1 MESAEIV
8 NLVKILKPRS
18 GKSVK
23 CLVKEI
29 VVVANLMC
37 LVLLSNE
44 EVKFAVL
51 MTNREKENFNIE
63 PEKVFLVRNITFL
76 ETKLEIP
83 AFTIEKS
90 SSFRNSL
97 VKIEDTKNFNDDERT
112 ALMSVNVDNIQAS
125 SQTSSSSQSQEELAQ
140 QMNSGSQKS
149 LLSLKEFL
157 ELPPEKVK
165 KKPICG
171 GEKKM
176 FLFNTILVISLLF
189 LGLSWLE
196 YVLHLL
202 QATIK
207 SS

>member
-97 VKIEDTKNFNDDERT
+97 VKI
-112 ALMSVNVDNIQAS
+112 
-125 SQTSSSSQSQEELAQ
+125 
-140 QMNSGSQKS
+140 
-149 LLSLKEFL
+149 
-157 ELPPEKVK
+157 
-165 KKPICG
+165 
-171 GEKKM
+171 
-176 FLFNTILVISLLF
+176 
-189 LGLSWLE
+189 
-196 YVLHLL
+196 
-202 QATIK
+202 
-207 SS
+207 

>member
-8 NLVKILKPRS
+8 NLVKIFKPRS

-149 LLSLKEFL
+149 LFSLKEFL

-165 KKPICG
+165 KTN
-171 GEKKM
+171 
-176 FLFNTILVISLLF
+176 L
-189 LGLSWLE
+189 WR
-196 YVLHLL
+196 
-202 QATIK
+202 
-207 SS
+207 